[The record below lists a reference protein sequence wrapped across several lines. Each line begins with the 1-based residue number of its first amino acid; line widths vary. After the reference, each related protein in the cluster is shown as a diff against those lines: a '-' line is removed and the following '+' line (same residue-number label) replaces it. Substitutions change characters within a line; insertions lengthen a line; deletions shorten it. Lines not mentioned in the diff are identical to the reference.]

1 MEKLIKYKQDNKIGY
16 KDDEGNVVIS
26 PLFDDGISFW
36 EMDCP
41 YTTVVKGGLCGI
53 INQNGETIIPF
64 EYEEACH
71 LFDNYFAVRKSTI
84 DGSWLYGV
92 VDENQNIIIPFEYKL
107 IRHKG
112 RFIQCYKESQSKNSN
127 SWFQKGNVRYDYW
140 QEKDEAIWYND
151 SIIAIYEGKGVK
163 SEEGFLVIDEDNKLG
178 VIDSKGDIVI
188 HCLYN
193 ELYCV
198 SCDRFVVRLDNNRDW
213 TFGVLDNN
221 ERIIIDFM
229 FKYIS
234 HESAYFFDCYKSCN
248 YVRDNNFWNPCY
260 KYENREGEVWFNH
273 FGKMVFEGAG
283 KVLSEQLLAI
293 TQNDKRSNIGWG
305 VINQECKMV
314 VDLNY
319 NRICIIQDIIIIE
332 IDGNVGLVTESGNI
346 IIKPIYNEIECVAPN
361 NNTHKTYVSFN
372 YYENYYGQYCKENV
386 FDTSDFGKKLYR
398 KRICWRDSCVE
409 IKGESEFDFEKPFI
423 LKTYNCLQKDIKDND
438 YAEIFTFKNGLL
450 PNSRFNRIEFLNN
463 TCFAVMENG
472 KWGVFSIDGRDL
484 TIPCEYDCIRYEGG
498 RAIFLN
504 KDGLWGAVDIEKD
517 SLLINIPIEYKE
529 IKALDDHQYI
539 FGVKI
544 EKKEQMPIKHTCFSC
559 GFEFY
564 GGMEYCPVCF
574 KKQDESDDYSDITY
588 DDYTIVTSDGK
599 AFLRMDRLS
608 HLESQFIFYKRDRI
622 LTSRGGKYGFIS
634 GNGYVTVP
642 FKYDFIRQRE
652 DGMFNVVIG
661 EACGVIDLSGR
672 EIVNV
677 KYSNWPTLKNNL
689 EVIKDAYHDKFGVI
703 NKNGIEVA
711 PVIYDD
717 LLIDNKVIFFCYG
730 DNDLWVDNK
739 GNTEIRT
746 DEENAR
752 IGCLDL
758 NGNVLIREA
767 YNCFKT
773 QGDYLLAGYNG
784 HSIGDLQGDS
794 VYNGVYSL
802 YNIEGKRL
810 ISGFNKFQEKGS
822 LLLFHFGGRW
832 KAEWKRDRDEE
843 WGWESDS
850 YCEISFEEGNGRWL
864 ITNKDLVSLI
874 KKKDGSLFNAKGDVC
889 TIKKVEKDG
898 IITNYWNFPLEV
910 FSVDYP
916 IIQDGFAI
924 IGDGKKKQILRL
936 SNSKTSA
943 YYDEISLIDNELF
956 FICDVDRKEK
966 SYSVGISMFDKE
978 IIKISERYRVLTIP
992 VRGFAFALKRISK
1005 EDFQVCFFDLNQPDE
1020 TPVVAIE
1027 NIKKNVL
1034 IEYLRDDKLEIV
1046 FDEKNEQLCSYDTD
1060 IFDKVFLQKVKLT
1073 TCKIGLIRHYKYWYS
1088 HSKDWEFR
1096 FVEYDVDNFRN
1107 GGSNDY
1113 TDYLGDT
1120 WDAMTDG
1127 MYGDMPDGFDGDYDF
1142 LGR

>member
-1 MEKLIKYKQDNKIGY
+1 MDNLKTIDTIQGKSIVLKDGSIGVY
-16 KDDEGNVVIS
+16 ENENVVIDTNYHS
-26 PLFDDGISFW
+26 IKCIIFDD
-36 EMDCP
+36 D
-41 YTTVVKGGLCGI
+41 T
-53 INQNGETIIPF
+53 
-64 EYEEACH
+64 
-71 LFDNYFAVRKSTI
+71 
-84 DGSWLYGV
+84 
-92 VDENQNIIIPFEYKL
+92 
-107 IRHKG
+107 
-112 RFIQCYKESQSKNSN
+112 
-127 SWFQKGNVRYDYW
+127 
-140 QEKDEAIWYND
+140 
-151 SIIAIYEGKGVK
+151 
-163 SEEGFLVIDEDNKLG
+163 
-178 VIDSKGDIVI
+178 
-188 HCLYN
+188 
-193 ELYCV
+193 
-198 SCDRFVVRLDNNRDW
+198 
-213 TFGVLDNN
+213 
-221 ERIIIDFM
+221 DF
-229 FKYIS
+229 
-234 HESAYFFDCYKSCN
+234 
-248 YVRDNNFWNPCY
+248 
-260 KYENREGEVWFNH
+260 
-273 FGKMVFEGAG
+273 
-283 KVLSEQLLAI
+283 
-293 TQNDKRSNIGWG
+293 
-305 VINQECKMV
+305 
-314 VDLNY
+314 DLNK
-319 NRICIIQDIIIIE
+319 
-332 IDGNVGLVTESGNI
+332 
-346 IIKPIYNEIECVAPN
+346 KP
-361 NNTHKTYVSFN
+361 
-372 YYENYYGQYCKENV
+372 YGRYCKV
-386 FDTSDFGKKLYR
+386 FSFDTQELNRRIRLPEVYCDVLNRPQTNR
-398 KRICWRDSCVE
+398 KA
-409 IKGESEFDFEKPFI
+409 EFDFEKLLIASGNNFDQLFSI
-423 LKTYNCLQKDIKDND
+423 
-438 YAEIFTFKNGLL
+438 EEGFVSNG
-450 PNSRFNRIEFLNN
+450 RFNEICPLSEFYL
-463 TCFAVMENG
+463 AARVG
-472 KWGVFSIDGRDL
+472 DKWGIYNVEKRNLSY
-484 TIPCEYDCIRYEGG
+484 PCELDRIVYEGG
-498 RAIFLN
+498 AALFIC
-504 KDGLWGAVDIEKD
+504 KDGLWGAIGIDKNAVF
-517 SLLINIPIEYKE
+517 SFSIPIEYKE

-544 EKKEQMPIKHTCFSC
+544 EKKEQMPIKHTCDSC

-564 GGMEYCPVCF
+564 ERMEYCPVCF
-574 KKQDESDDYSDITY
+574 KKQDEPDGYSDITY
-588 DDYTIVTSDGK
+588 DDYTIVTRKGK
-599 AFLRMDRLS
+599 VYLRMDRLS

-661 EACGVIDLSGR
+661 DARGVIDLSGR

-689 EVIKDAYHDKFGVI
+689 EVVKDAYHDKVGVI
-703 NKNGIEVA
+703 NKNGIEVV

-730 DNDLWVDNK
+730 DNDLWVDNE
-739 GNTEIRT
+739 GGIRT

-758 NGNVLIREA
+758 NGNVLIGEACHPEGPQRA

-784 HSIGDLQGDS
+784 HSIGDMH

-802 YNIEGKRL
+802 YNLEGKHL

-850 YCEISFEEGNGRWL
+850 YCEISFVEGNGRWL
-864 ITNKDLVSLI
+864 ITNKDLLSLI
-874 KKKDGSLFNAKGDVC
+874 KKKDGSLFNAKGHVC

-898 IITNYWNFPLEV
+898 IITNYWDFPLEV

-916 IIQDGFAI
+916 IIQDDFAI

-992 VRGFAFALKRISK
+992 VRGYAFALKQISK

-1020 TPVVAIE
+1020 TPVIAIE

-1034 IEYLRDDKLEIV
+1034 IGYLIYDKLEIV

-1060 IFDKVFLQKVKLT
+1060 IFDKEFLQKAKLT

-1088 HSKDWEFR
+1088 HSKDLEFR
-1096 FVEYDVDNFRN
+1096 FVDDVDNFRN

-1127 MYGDMPDGFDGDYDF
+1127 MYGDMPEGFDGDYDF